1 MLRDSFCQRSHYLP
15 IFVLFFSCRTPVKQP
30 CMFNYSQTSLHLQ
43 KTYLARCLQSP
54 AKTLSPTGWDYH
66 RGLDEISA
74 LSSASQSADYGTVF
88 SVHSLKSEANRIS
101 KRMDISL
108 LLGGGFTDR
117 LETHAAQGSLKKG
130 RFHYRCR
137 TDVLSQGW
145 WQSSS
150 EMEHK
155 PRGSIHPSV
164 SQQQRHTRSSA
175 SFQRGN
181 VQSINI

>member
-1 MLRDSFCQRSHYLP
+1 MSKVPLSPHFH
-15 IFVLFFSCRTPVKQP
+15 IVFSCWAPAKQP
-30 CMFNYSQTSLHLQ
+30 CMFNYSQTSFHLQ

-54 AKTLSPTGWDYH
+54 AKTLSISSLLTDRVKPSPRSRWN
-66 RGLDEISA
+66 ISA
-74 LSSASQSADYGTVF
+74 VIDITKCRLWNCMHF
-88 SVHSLKSEANRIS
+88 LKSEANRIS
-101 KRMDISL
+101 KRMDFSIL
-108 LLGGGFTDR
+108 LEGFMDR

-164 SQQQRHTRSSA
+164 SQQQRHTRSSP